1 MLSVRE
7 LECLVV
13 LADEL
18 SFTRAASR
26 LQVSQPTLSQMVK
39 GIEQNLGFRVVDR
52 TTRSSRLTPAG
63 DVLVEGARGLL
74 ADLRHIEDTS
84 RDVAEGRTA
93 QLELGSVNPAL
104 RLLVPRLLRRVREKH
119 PSLRVTLHP
128 LDTHTQLR
136 LLADGQL
143 DVGILRAPT
152 PPPGLDSAVLLHEPL
167 YAVLGAEHPLASRE
181 SVSLASLDQA
191 TFVMA
196 SRGRN
201 PYFYDELIS
210 LYRLHECSPARIIEA
225 DDMYAQLAL
234 VSAGFGVSV
243 QPLLFVDPH
252 RSDVVFVPVEEHLSL
267 PLVIMWRKNAMSRI
281 LRFTCSAAQA
291 EAAAILAELQAV

>member
-119 PSLRVTLHP
+119 PSLRVTFTYH
-128 LDTHTQLR
+128 
-136 LLADGQL
+136 
-143 DVGILRAPT
+143 RAEAR
-152 PPPGLDSAVLLHEPL
+152 PGLP
-167 YAVLGAEHPLASRE
+167 
-181 SVSLASLDQA
+181 
-191 TFVMA
+191 
-196 SRGRN
+196 GR
-201 PYFYDELIS
+201 PQP
-210 LYRLHECSPARIIEA
+210 PAA
-225 DDMYAQLAL
+225 A
-234 VSAGFGVSV
+234 GVSV
-243 QPLLFVDPH
+243 
-252 RSDVVFVPVEEHLSL
+252 L
-267 PLVIMWRKNAMSRI
+267 PAP
-281 LRFTCSAAQA
+281 AAPA
-291 EAAAILAELQAV
+291 GSTAAARVDAWLLNTSSRDSILQRSIHGNSLWGGCGRLRRTAA